1 MKGKSKAKSGYF
13 RVKDGRHRGSAHAG
27 WERRA
32 GETKYTRKQAQESIC
47 KAGTCILKDHADHTQ
62 PPSTIMQLRPRGT
75 CNQTESTCIPD
86 NEKNTYRLFHMGKL
100 CEMFNSAYHQHHLE
114 SPNCPANL
122 QFDYQAEQQKG
133 VCWVESLKCGY
144 CKYHGPSTKIYEE
157 VDTGKRGP
165 KPAKPN
171 LSVWVALLDNPI
183 MGTGLQEIFHALNC
197 PAPSSNCLQQ
207 NANKVGPMIVN
218 MVQEDL
224 RRERAHLKD
233 LIENCGF
240 PRETPIPA
248 EGDGRYNNP
257 LYWSRD
263 RNPFQP
269 ATQATYTIS
278 ENITNEKKIIG
289 CVTRNKLCK
298 RKLQEAQCP
307 EHPGQ
312 CTANLK
318 QQDPIGKED
327 MATEEICREFLSD
340 QEPTLISHFTTDGDS
355 AAFKGVE
362 RAMAKSGQVVESLRD
377 TRHLAQSQKKAVDN
391 AKFSEGM
398 FPGRTAA
405 QRQAIKRKFSVDF
418 MKRCT
423 AEYDVA
429 VKKFRGDT
437 EKLVNSLSYA
447 ADAIVQCYSGRCGKT
462 CEEHSLVCG
471 GKPEKHWAKDHLPT
485 YARTLNLTEDDE
497 DTLRQL
503 INFRFSRTT
512 LTGTRYGTNTQK
524 SEGLHRGYSKSNPKN
539 VTCSRNFEPQIF
551 SSIHRMNH
559 GPGKSTT
566 LKCAALGSSIPEG
579 TRLTRQLQRKQTL
592 YENSKQRKKSKAYRT
607 RRQVLIK
614 EKFDLYFQ
622 KETDTQ
628 TGYMKGMSD
637 PPLPQCSRR
646 KLSNQEHS
654 YSKPKK

>member
-13 RVKDGRHRGSAHAG
+13 RVKDGRRRGSAHGG
-27 WERRA
+27 WERR
-32 GETKYTRKQAQESIC
+32 GKEIKYTRKQTLEEVSKTGA
-47 KAGTCILKDHADHTQ
+47 CILQDHADSRQ
-62 PPSTIMQLRPRGT
+62 PLSTIMQLRPRGT
-75 CNQTESTCIPD
+75 CDETKTPCIPD

-100 CEMFNSAYHQHHLE
+100 CEMFNLAYHQHKLE
-114 SPNCPANL
+114 SPNCPTNL
-122 QFDYQAEQQKG
+122 QFDYPAEQQKG
-133 VCWVESLKCGY
+133 VCWVESLKCKY
-144 CKYHGPSTKIYEE
+144 CTYHSQSTKLYEE

-197 PAPSSNCLQQ
+197 PAPSANCLQQ
-207 NANKVGPMIVN
+207 NANKVGPMIVE

-240 PRETPIPA
+240 PRETPIPV

-269 ATQATYTIS
+269 ATQATYTMS
-278 ENITNEKKIIG
+278 ENVTEEKKIIG
-289 CVTRNKLCK
+289 CITKNKLCK
-298 RKLQEAQCP
+298 RRSQEIPCP
-307 EHPGQ
+307 EHPGK
-312 CTANLK
+312 CTANL
-318 QQDPIGKED
+318 QLQDPIGRED
-327 MATEEICREFLSD
+327 KATEEICREFLND

-355 AAFKGVE
+355 AAFRGVE
-362 RAMAKSGQVVESLRD
+362 RAMAESGQAVESLRD

-391 AKFSEGM
+391 AKFSEEM

-405 QRQAIKRKFSVDF
+405 QKLAVKRKFSVDF

-429 VKKFRGDT
+429 VKKFRGDAG
-437 EKLVNSLSYA
+437 KLVNTLSYA
-447 ADAIVQCYSGRCGKT
+447 TDAIIHCYSGRCGKT
-462 CEEHSLVCG
+462 CAEHSLVCG
-471 GKPEKHWAKDHLPT
+471 GTPERHWAKDYLPT
-485 YARTLNLTEDDE
+485 HARTLNPTDDDE
-497 DTLRQL
+497 ETLRQL

-512 LTGTRYGTNTQK
+512 LIATRYGTNTQK

-559 GPGKSTT
+559 GPGKSTA

-579 TRLTRQLQRKQTL
+579 TRLTRQLKRKQEL
-592 YENSKQRKKSKAYRT
+592 YEHSKQRKRSKTYRT
-607 RRQVLIK
+607 RRQVLVR
-614 EKFDLYFQ
+614 EKFNLYFQ
-622 KETDTQ
+622 RGTETQ
-628 TGYMKGMSD
+628 TGYLKGMSD
-637 PPLPQCSRR
+637 PPLPQCSPRT
-646 KLSNQEHS
+646 SNEHS
-654 YSKPKK
+654 YSKQKKKK